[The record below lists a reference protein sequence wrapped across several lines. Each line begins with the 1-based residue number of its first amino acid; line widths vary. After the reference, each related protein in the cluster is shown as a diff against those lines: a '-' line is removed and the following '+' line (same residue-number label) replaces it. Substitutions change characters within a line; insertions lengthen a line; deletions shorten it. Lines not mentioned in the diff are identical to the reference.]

1 MSVGRRDFLKGTA
14 AVAGATAASNFICFE
29 IANAAPI
36 TPPVVD
42 KLTIRVLLDSAHDIF
57 LRGQEVNGVKAT
69 RARAAEDYRRTLHNQ
84 WGLSLL
90 LESEQAGDQ
99 RASLLDF
106 GYSPDALLNNIEIL
120 KVDPSKISA
129 LIVSHGHFDHFG
141 GLNGFL
147 AKFRDKLPAG
157 IKLYAGGED
166 NFCHR
171 VSRTPVEGQFTDFG
185 TLDRREIEQQ
195 RVPVVLAESPT
206 VVGHA
211 FTTGKIERTTF
222 EKVIPN
228 TLVEYAP
235 KKDGLGCDA
244 THYTAAELQGKIVP
258 DLHHHEHATVFN
270 IKGKGLVVITSCG
283 HAGILNTIKQAQ
295 KVSGIEKIHALVG
308 GFHLAPAAPEYL
320 AQAVAELKQ
329 VNPDVVIPMHCSG
342 TNFVRAVQEQLPEKL
357 ILSTTGTTIQFAA

>member
-1 MSVGRRDFLKGTA
+1 MPLARRDFLKGTA
-14 AVAGATAASNFICFE
+14 AVAGTAAAGNFICFE
-29 IANAAPI
+29 IADAAPI
-36 TPPVVD
+36 APPVVD

-57 LRGQEVNGVKAT
+57 LRGQEVNGVKAI
-69 RARAAEDYRRTLHNQ
+69 RARGAEDYRRTLHNQ

-90 LESEQAGDQ
+90 LESQQGSDQ
-99 RASLLDF
+99 RTALLDF

-120 KVDPSKISA
+120 KVDPSKVSA
-129 LIVSHGHFDHFG
+129 LIVSHGHFDHYG

-147 AKFRDKLPAG
+147 AKYRDKLPKD

-185 TLDRREIEQQ
+185 TLDRRDIERQSIH
-195 RVPVVLAESPT
+195 VVLAEKPA

-211 FTTGKIERTTF
+211 FTTGQIERTSF

-244 THYTAAELQGKIVP
+244 THYTAAELRGKIVP
-258 DLHHHEHATVFN
+258 DQHPHEHATVFN
-270 IKGKGLVVITSCG
+270 VRDKGLVVITSCG
-283 HAGILNTIKQAQ
+283 HAGILNTIRQAQ
-295 KVSGIEKIHALVG
+295 KVSGVQKIHALVG

-320 AQAVAELKQ
+320 NQAVAELKQ

-342 TNFVRAVQEQLPEKL
+342 TNFVRAVQEQIPEKL